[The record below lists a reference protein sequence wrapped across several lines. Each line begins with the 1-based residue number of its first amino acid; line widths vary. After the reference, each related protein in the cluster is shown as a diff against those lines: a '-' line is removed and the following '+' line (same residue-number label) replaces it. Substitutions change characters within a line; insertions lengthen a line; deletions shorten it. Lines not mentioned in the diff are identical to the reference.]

1 MTIVLLPP
9 NNSKRMICHD
19 DLYLAYYQ
27 QIISLLSRE
36 FSCRILRNV
45 PAITACECTPKHCS
59 LRYCMKIEVWTG
71 QTKAPS
77 GTVLVPVVLGKEKGD
92 RVFLMLHSEGHAA
105 GSDNL
110 REECTNVLTHAV
122 LEAEGDGYD
131 RLESALKELNG
142 LLKGFVLS
150 EAVKEVHAVVGLL
163 EQSGTLHL
171 SHVGRAEAYVIRDG
185 AAVQITEYSRAKP
198 PSAFMHI
205 VSGPVQNRDHFI
217 IATTRLLRA
226 MTPSQLT
233 QAVQHG
239 GEAAVQTI
247 VQTLAAEKEH
257 ACVLHIAL
265 AGASEE
271 EAEPLPRDTSRPTS
285 PRSRNRTRSSSSML
299 ESARRSLRAVRLPAF
314 LNGAKNSK
322 GTPGKTTASLTD
334 NLRQFLKDLY
344 DPERKRRAHLLLL
357 AGSAALFVIIWVLVQ
372 LTLSSQRN
380 QTTGELAAL
389 VKQIDADLTTAENRQ
404 LAGDTDSANAILER
418 ADERARQVITNESGL
433 YRSEAL
439 ELRDRIK
446 SKREEMNRVIRVTPP
461 RVMANLSGKKSDI
474 LAQGFIGL
482 SNGGFLVYDRQDLYS
497 VSLNTVESADRLGS
511 EELILD
517 GDNFPRFQSK
527 VFMTT
532 GNSVI
537 EIINGQPTTMKTE
550 DAAGWITGADI
561 KTYLRY
567 LYVLAPERKQIYKYE
582 RLASRYG
589 PPAEYNVN
597 GDMTGALDM
606 TITGP
611 VYVLRD
617 SSTSG
622 GKAGEREVVKLLRGE
637 KQTFNIRNLPPGA
650 LDNVT
655 KIFKSSVNGNFY
667 FLDPENK
674 RVVVTTND
682 GDLGDSLYLKQYV
695 LDSEQV
701 GQLKDMFVD
710 AEDTRLY
717 VLDEKKVYAIDLQSK

>member
-1 MTIVLLPP
+1 
-9 NNSKRMICHD
+9 
-19 DLYLAYYQ
+19 
-27 QIISLLSRE
+27 
-36 FSCRILRNV
+36 
-45 PAITACECTPKHCS
+45 
-59 LRYCMKIEVWTG
+59 MKIEVWKG
-71 QTKAPS
+71 QTKAPQ
-77 GTVLVPVVLGKEKGD
+77 GTVLVPVVLGDEKGD
-92 RVFLMLHSEGHAA
+92 RVFLLIHSEGRAA

-110 REECTNVLTHAV
+110 REECTSVLTHAV
-122 LEAEGDGYD
+122 LEGEGDGYD

-142 LLKGFVLS
+142 LLKGFLLS
-150 EAVKEVHAVVGLL
+150 EAVKDVHAVVGLL
-163 EQSGTLHL
+163 EQNGTLHI

-185 AAVQITEYSRAKP
+185 TAVQITEYARAKP
-198 PSAFMHI
+198 PMAFMHI
-205 VSGPVQNRDHFI
+205 VSGPVQSRDHFVI
-217 IATTRLLRA
+217 STTRLLRS
-226 MTPSQLT
+226 MTPAQLAQT
-233 QAVQHG
+233 VQHG
-239 GEAAVQTI
+239 GETAVQTI
-247 VQTLAAEKEH
+247 VQTLAAEKEA
-257 ACVLHIAL
+257 ACILHIAL
-265 AGASEE
+265 AGNVGEE
-271 EAEPLPRDTSRPTS
+271 DAPREVNRPVVTSR
-285 PRSRNRTRSSSSML
+285 RNR
-299 ESARRSLRAVRLPAF
+299 
-314 LNGAKNSK
+314 
-322 GTPGKTTASLTD
+322 GKDRNAASLLSSVSGVMNHMDWSKLFTRVRGSNGKMKKATSSFTD
-334 NLRQFLKDLY
+334 TISQFLKDLY

-357 AGSAALFVIIWVLVQ
+357 AGSAAAFLIIWMLVQ
-372 LTLSSQRN
+372 LTLSSQRS
-380 QTTGELAAL
+380 QTKGELATL
-389 VKQIDADLTTAENRQ
+389 VKQINADISTAETRQ
-404 LAGDTDSANAILER
+404 LAGETDSANAILER
-418 ADERARQVITNESGL
+418 ADQRAREVMTNESGL

-439 ELRDRIK
+439 ELLDRIK

-461 RVMANLSGKKSDI
+461 RVMANLSGKKADI

-482 SNGGFLVYDRQDLYS
+482 SNGEFLVFDRQDLYN
-497 VSLNTVESADRLGS
+497 VSLNTVESADKLGS

-537 EIINGQPTTMKTE
+537 EILNGQPTTMKTE
-550 DAAGWITGADI
+550 DSAGWITGADI

-597 GDMTGALDM
+597 GDMAGAIDM

-617 SSTSG
+617 TSASG
-622 GKAGEREVVKLLRGE
+622 GKTGEREVVKLLRGE

-650 LDNVT
+650 LNGVT
-655 KIFKSSVNGNFY
+655 KIFKSAVNGNFY

-701 GQLKDMFVD
+701 GRLKDLFVD

-717 VLDEKKVYAIDLQSK
+717 VLDEKKLYAIDLQAQ

>member
-1 MTIVLLPP
+1 
-9 NNSKRMICHD
+9 
-19 DLYLAYYQ
+19 
-27 QIISLLSRE
+27 
-36 FSCRILRNV
+36 
-45 PAITACECTPKHCS
+45 
-59 LRYCMKIEVWTG
+59 MKIEMWKG

-77 GTVLVPVVLGKEKGD
+77 GTVLVPVILGDQKGD
-92 RVFLMLHSEGHAA
+92 RVFLLIHSEGRPA

-110 REECTNVLTHAV
+110 LEECTSILTHAV
-122 LEAEGDGYD
+122 LEGEGDGYD

-150 EAVKEVHAVVGLL
+150 EALRDVHAIVGLL

-185 AAVQITEYSRAKP
+185 TAVQITEYSRSKAP
-198 PSAFMHI
+198 MAFMHI

-217 IATTRLLRA
+217 ISTTRLLRA
-226 MTPSQLT
+226 MTPAQLAQT
-233 QAVQHG
+233 VQHG
-239 GEAAVQTI
+239 GETAVQTI
-247 VQTLAAEKEH
+247 IQTLTAEKES
-257 ACVLHIAL
+257 ACVLHL
-265 AGASEE
+265 SLVGNVQETD
-271 EAEPLPRDTSRPTS
+271 EPREVKRPVSR
-285 PRSRNRTRSSSSML
+285 RERTRNASASSLLSNVSGVVGRL
-299 ESARRSLRAVRLPAF
+299 DWSKLFTRVR
-314 LNGAKNSK
+314 GSK
-322 GTPGKTTASLTD
+322 MKDTTSSLTVTV
-334 NLRQFLKDLY
+334 RQFLRDLY

-357 AGSAALFVIIWVLVQ
+357 AGSAAVFLMIWMLVQ
-372 LTLSSQRN
+372 LTLSSQRS
-380 QTTGELAAL
+380 QTKGDLAAL
-389 VKQIDADLTTAENRQ
+389 VKQINTDLTTAENRQ
-404 LAGDTDSANAILER
+404 LAGETDSANAILER
-418 ADERARQVITNESGL
+418 ADERARQVMTNESGL

-439 ELRDRIK
+439 ELLDRIK

-461 RVMANLSGKKSDI
+461 RVMANLSGKKADI

-482 SNGGFLVYDRQDLYS
+482 NNGEFLVYDRQSLYS

-517 GDNFPRFQSK
+517 GDNFVRFQSK

-532 GNSVI
+532 GNSVV

-550 DAAGWITGADI
+550 DTAGWITGADI
-561 KTYLRY
+561 KVYLRY

-582 RLASRYG
+582 RLANRYG

-597 GDMTGALDM
+597 GDLTGALDM

-617 SSTSG
+617 TSSSG
-622 GKAGEREVVKLLRGE
+622 GKADEREVTKLLRGE
-637 KQTFNIRNLPPGA
+637 KQTFNIRNLPPDA
-650 LDNVT
+650 LNGVV
-655 KIFKSSVNGNFY
+655 KIFKSSASGNFY
-667 FLDPENK
+667 FLDPIKK

-701 GQLKDMFVD
+701 GRLKDLFVD
-710 AEDTRLY
+710 ADDTRLY
-717 VLDEKKVYAIDLQSK
+717 VLDEKKLYAIDLQSR

>member
-1 MTIVLLPP
+1 
-9 NNSKRMICHD
+9 
-19 DLYLAYYQ
+19 
-27 QIISLLSRE
+27 
-36 FSCRILRNV
+36 
-45 PAITACECTPKHCS
+45 
-59 LRYCMKIEVWTG
+59 MKIEVWTG

-92 RVFLMLHSEGHAA
+92 RVFLLMHSEGRSS

-122 LEAEGDGYD
+122 LEGEGDGD
-131 RLESALKELNG
+131 ARLESALKELNG
-142 LLKGFVLS
+142 LLKGFLLS
-150 EAVKEVHAVVGLL
+150 ETVKDVHAVVGLL
-163 EQSGTLHL
+163 EQSGTLHI

-185 AAVQITEYSRAKP
+185 TAVQITEYSRAKP
-198 PSAFMHI
+198 PMAFMHI
-205 VSGPVQNRDHFI
+205 VSGPVQSRDHFI

-233 QAVQHG
+233 RTVQHG
-239 GEAAVQTI
+239 GETAVQTI
-247 VQTLAAEKEH
+247 VSTLAAEKES
-257 ACVLHIAL
+257 ACILHLAIA
-265 AGASEE
+265 GTM
-271 EAEPLPRDTSRPTS
+271 EPENSLREVNRPIS
-285 PRSRNRTRSSSSML
+285 NRSRGRGRNTFSIL
-299 ESARRSLRAVRLPAF
+299 ESFSSLVGHMDWSKLFTRVRRS
-314 LNGAKNSK
+314 NGNMR
-322 GTPGKTTASLTD
+322 KTTASVA
-334 NLRQFLKDLY
+334 NNIRQFLLDLY
-344 DPERKRRAHLLLL
+344 NPERKRRAHLLLL
-357 AGSAALFVIIWVLVQ
+357 AGSAAAFLIIWMLVQ
-372 LTLSSQRN
+372 LTLSSQRS
-380 QTTGELAAL
+380 QTNNELSSL
-389 VKQIDADLTTAENRQ
+389 VKQIDTDLTTAETRQ
-404 LAGDTDSANAILER
+404 LAGDADSANAILER
-418 ADERARQVITNESGL
+418 ADERARQVIINESGL
-433 YRSEAL
+433 YRKEAL

-446 SKREEMNRVIRVTPP
+446 SKREAMNRVIRITPP
-461 RVMANLSGKKSDI
+461 RVMANLSGNKADI

-482 SNGGFLVYDRQDLYS
+482 NNGEFLVYDRQDLYS
-497 VSLNTVESADRLGS
+497 VSLNTVNSADHLGS

-517 GDNFPRFQSK
+517 GDNFQRFQSK

-550 DAAGWITGADI
+550 DAAGWVTGADI

-597 GDMTGALDM
+597 GDMAGALDM

-617 SSTSG
+617 SSLSG
-622 GKAGEREVVKLLRGE
+622 GKVGEREVVKLLRGE
-637 KQTFNIRNLPPGA
+637 KQTFNIRNLPPGT
-650 LDNVT
+650 LNGIT
-655 KIFKSSVNGNFY
+655 KIFKSSASGNFY

-674 RVVVTTND
+674 RIVVTTND

-701 GQLKDMFVD
+701 GRLKDLFVD
-710 AEDTRLY
+710 AEGTRLY
-717 VLDEKKVYAIDLQSK
+717 VLDEKKLYAIDLQTR